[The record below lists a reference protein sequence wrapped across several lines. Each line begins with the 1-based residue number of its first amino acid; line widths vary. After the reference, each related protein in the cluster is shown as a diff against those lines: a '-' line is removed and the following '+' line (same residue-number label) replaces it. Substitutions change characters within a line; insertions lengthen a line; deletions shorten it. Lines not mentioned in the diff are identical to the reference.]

1 MVKMKVEISN
11 QEVNDMVVKALSD
24 CVQGNISEYKDDIKA
39 SIRELL
45 KKNMFA
51 PTDSQFDKQLHWSV
65 EHAIGRAFSELVEEI
80 DLKQLMKEEMVRLTQ
95 DSDLMKKLALE
106 KIRSNF
112 CLGNG
117 DEDA

>member
-1 MVKMKVEISN
+1 MKVEISN

-24 CVQGNISEYKDDIKA
+24 CIKGNISEYKDDIKV

-51 PTDSQFDKQLHWSV
+51 PTESQFDKQLHWSV

-80 DLKQLMKEEMVRLTQ
+80 DLKQLMKDEMVKLTQ
-95 DSDLMKKLALE
+95 DSDLMKNLALE
-106 KIRSNF
+106 QIRKNF
-112 CLGNG
+112 GLSEVDG
-117 DEDA
+117 D